1 MYMKH
6 SRKLFSSIKE
16 TRQQSRDLSPA
27 DSTREYGFRE
37 GVRRHHV
44 PWWRTGRSLLR
55 AIGGGVSGFDN
66 SLDRNR
72 WPSKRNIFAVD
83 GDFYPR
89 SASTV
94 IDAVGDARF
103 HPSARNDR
111 LVFWHSLPVCP
122 SYPFPP
128 LLALLGWT
136 IPILILLSSILHSC
150 WALIPG
156 ERPRAFSVTFSL
168 VNFPRSLPFSFSPA
182 VCVAFSCSSFL
193 SLIRSRRSESTSYTL
208 DPFSPFRAKIISRFI
223 SGE

>member
-1 MYMKH
+1 MVFA
-6 SRKLFSSIKE
+6 R
-16 TRQQSRDLSPA
+16 
-27 DSTREYGFRE
+27 
-37 GVRRHHV
+37 
-44 PWWRTGRSLLR
+44 
-55 AIGGGVSGFDN
+55 VSGDTM
-66 SLDRNR
+66 SHDEELDVLCYAPLAAVSVVSTI
-72 WPSKRNIFAVD
+72 PSIAIV
-83 GDFYPR
+83 GPR
-89 SASTV
+89 SETSSQSTGIFIPEAHRRSSTPLGMHGFIHQPGTIV
-94 IDAVGDARF
+94 SSSGILYRCA
-103 HPSARNDR
+103 P
-111 LVFWHSLPVCP
+111 LI
-122 SYPFPP
+122 PP

-193 SLIRSRRSESTSYTL
+193 SLIRSLRSESTSYTL